1 MNFAQRLK
9 ELRKE
14 NKMTLEEVAE
24 SIGLTRATIQRYESG
39 KITNVPLE
47 TYDKLAALFNVCR
60 PYLLGW
66 SDDRRKTM
74 SEVSI
79 LSDNTMFLQAY
90 SAMTEEERKFLSDI
104 LIAAYGRYVEK
115 N

>member
-14 NKMTLEEVAE
+14 NRMTLEEVAE

-47 TYDKLAALFNVCR
+47 TYDKLAALFDVCR

-66 SDDRRKTM
+66 SDDRKKNM

-79 LSDNTMFLQAY
+79 LSDNKMFVQAY
-90 SAMTEEERKFLSDI
+90 SMMTEEERKVLSDL
-104 LIAAYGRYVEK
+104 LIKAYSRYQE
-115 N
+115 